1 MDFEFTKFWFESI
14 WTPIGEFTKFSMI
27 KKREDVK
34 NCGPVAIEIEPII
47 SINYELDMVTF
58 SGAVGKTY
66 EVEVS
71 KNLKDWNV
79 THSFTLKEDSE
90 TYPISYFIQERPRR
104 SFFRLKYKQER

>member
-1 MDFEFTKFWFESI
+1 
-14 WTPIGEFTKFSMI
+14 
-27 KKREDVK
+27 
-34 NCGPVAIEIEPII
+34 
-47 SINYELDMVTF
+47 MVTF